1 MTGDHARIGKA
12 DFDDIYDMPDPRGY
26 YRTLG
31 ELDYEVPD
39 RAQPVLRSL
48 LAARRQLDPDRDEP
62 QRVFDVCC
70 SYGINAALLRYEL
83 TFADVQRHYAGLDGL
98 SVPEL
103 RDADGSFY
111 ADRAR
116 REPVR
121 VAGLDIAQQAIAYGS
136 AIGLLDTG
144 FAEDLENDEPSA
156 GCSAELSR
164 VDLIATTG
172 GVGYVTD
179 RTFDRLLR
187 PAADRAGEPPWVAA
201 LVLRM
206 FPYDDIATTL
216 AGHGLVTERLD
227 GVTFPQRRFADADE
241 QIAAVRAVGARGL
254 ATSGLEDDGG
264 YHADLFVSR
273 PPSEVARQPLKALL
287 MDAAAG

>member
-1 MTGDHARIGKA
+1 VYT
-12 DFDDIYDMPDPRGY
+12 MPDPRGY

-31 ELDYEVPD
+31 ELDYEIPD
-39 RAQPVLRSL
+39 RAQPVLRGL
-48 LAARRQLDPDRDEP
+48 LAARRQVEPDRHSP

-70 SYGINAALLRYEL
+70 SYGINAALLRYKV
-83 TFADVQRHYAGLDGL
+83 TFADVQHHYAGLDGL

-103 RDADGSFY
+103 HDADESFY
-111 ADRAR
+111 TDQAR

-121 VAGLDIAQQAIAYGS
+121 VAGLDIAQQAIAYGCS
-136 AIGLLDTG
+136 VGLLDTG
-144 FAEDLENDEPSA
+144 FAEDLEDDEPST
-156 GCSAELSR
+156 GCSDELSR
-164 VDLIATTG
+164 VDLITTTG
-172 GVGYVTD
+172 GVGYITD

-216 AGHGLVTERLD
+216 AGHGLVTERLE

-241 QIAAVRAVGARGL
+241 QDAAVRAVRDRGL

-273 PPSEVARQPLKALL
+273 SPSEVARQPLNALL
-287 MDAAAG
+287 TNAATG

>member
-1 MTGDHARIGKA
+1 MTIDRTTTGKA
-12 DFDDIYDMPDPRGY
+12 DFDHVYDMPDPRGY
-26 YRTLG
+26 YQTLG
-31 ELDYEVPD
+31 ELDYEIPD

-48 LAARRQLDPDRDEP
+48 LAARRQVEPDRQSP

-83 TFADVQRHYAGLDGL
+83 TFADVQRHYAALDAL

-103 RDADGSFY
+103 HDADGSFY
-111 ADRAR
+111 ADQPR

-121 VAGLDIAQQAIAYGS
+121 VAGLDIAQQAIAYGC
-136 AIGLLDTG
+136 AVGLLDTG
-144 FAEDLENDEPSA
+144 FAEDLENGEPSA
-156 GCSAELSR
+156 ACFAELSR
-164 VDLIATTG
+164 VDLITTTG

-201 LVLRM
+201 LALRT
-206 FPYDDIATTL
+206 FPYDDIAATL
-216 AGHGLVTERLD
+216 AGHGLVTERLE
-227 GVTFPQRRFADADE
+227 GVTFAQRRFADADE
-241 QIAAVRAVGARGL
+241 QDAAVRAVQARGL
-254 ATSGLEDDGG
+254 ATDGLEDDGG

-273 PPSEVARQPLKALL
+273 PPSEVARQPLDALL
-287 MDAAAG
+287 DDAATG